1 MKWKKET
8 LVLDMLL
15 RITDLNLSQQHEL
28 GERPSAPLIVNLTYD
43 GKTYSDVLIT
53 WSWNH

>member
-1 MKWKKET
+1 MP
-8 LVLDMLL
+8 DMLP
-15 RITDLNLSQQHEL
+15 RITVPNFSQQHEI
-28 GERPSAPLIVNLTYD
+28 GERPNALLIVNLTYD

>member
-1 MKWKKET
+1 MP
-8 LVLDMLL
+8 DMLL
-15 RITDLNLSQQHEL
+15 RITVPNLSQQLEV
-28 GERPSAPLIVNLTYD
+28 GERPNAVLIVNLTYD